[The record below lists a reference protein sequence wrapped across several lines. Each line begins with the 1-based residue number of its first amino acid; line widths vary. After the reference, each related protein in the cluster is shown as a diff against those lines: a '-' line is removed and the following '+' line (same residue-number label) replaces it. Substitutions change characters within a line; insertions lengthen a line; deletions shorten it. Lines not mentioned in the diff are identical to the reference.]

1 MTSPTTID
9 ICICTF
15 RRAHVANTLASLA
28 LLEMPFN
35 STIRVIVADNDDEP
49 SAQVMVAQAA
59 EAHGLNVRYI
69 HAPARNIS
77 IARNACLDAVTADFF
92 AFVDDDEIVTPQW
105 LVNMTAKQKE
115 SQAQCVLG
123 PVQAV
128 YDGRSPQWLLE
139 GDYHSTRP
147 VWVKNRIITG
157 YCGNVL
163 MHRNAPALA
172 GLRFREDLGVCGGED
187 TDFFSRAHE
196 AGAVI
201 DYAPTAVIYEGVPPE
216 RANFRWLRRRKF
228 RYGQT
233 HAMQLLEAGKP
244 RAKNMLMAAI
254 KAALCFCMIVV
265 SPFNARKWIL
275 RGMLHCGVVSGL
287 HSHKTGET

>member
-1 MTSPTTID
+1 MSEPTRID

-15 RRAHVANTLASLA
+15 RRAHVANTLASLSII
-28 LLEMPFN
+28 EMPFN
-35 STIRVIVADNDDEP
+35 SSLRIIVADNDEVP

-59 EAHGLNVRYI
+59 EQHGLNVTYI

-77 IARNACLDAVTADFF
+77 IARNACLDAVDADFF
-92 AFVDDDEIVTPQW
+92 AFVDDDEAVTPQW
-105 LVNMTAKQKE
+105 LLNITNKQKD
-115 SQAQCVLG
+115 SQADIVLG
-123 PVQAV
+123 PVLAV
-128 YDGRSPQWLLE
+128 YDARSPKWLLD

-163 MHRNAPALA
+163 MRAASPALA
-172 GLRFREDLGVCGGED
+172 GLRFREDLGITGGED

-196 AGAVI
+196 KGATI
-201 DYAPTAVIYEGVPPE
+201 DYAENASIYEGVPPE
-216 RANFRWLRRRKF
+216 RANFSWLKRRKF

-233 HAMQLLEAGKP
+233 HAMQLIEAGKP
-244 RAKNMLMAAI
+244 RLKNTIKAGI
-254 KAALCFCMIVV
+254 KAALCFFMVIW
-265 SPFNARKWIL
+265 SPFSGRKWIL

-287 HSHKTGET
+287 RRAD